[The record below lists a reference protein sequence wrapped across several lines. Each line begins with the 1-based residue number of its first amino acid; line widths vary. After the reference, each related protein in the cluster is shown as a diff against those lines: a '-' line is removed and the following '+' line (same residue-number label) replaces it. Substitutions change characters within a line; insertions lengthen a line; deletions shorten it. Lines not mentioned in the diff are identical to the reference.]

1 MKHKPTKIRK
11 IYLISSL
18 LILIL
23 GFFLTLILANREA
36 GEYEETQRNAME
48 RMERAEAYIKERIIE
63 KGIEIEE
70 IDLNKTG
77 LIGPEFT
84 ELTSTMGEIGAKR
97 STLNPEFAALM
108 IRYFKEAGLK
118 EGDTIA
124 IGASGSFPG
133 LLIATLVA
141 SSEMKLDARVIA
153 SLGAST
159 YGATRVEYN
168 IYHILEDLKESKEAD
183 FSLVGVSMGGEGDK
197 GGGAMEGFLYDG
209 SKELSYNLSK
219 EEADKTGAVFIY
231 EDTLSESIKRRLD
244 LYGENIKLFI
254 NIGGASTNLGTGSYS
269 LDFPPG
275 LVMGIDKIPKGK
287 DRGLIF
293 EYMDKG
299 IPVIN
304 LLSIKKICQMNSI
317 VFDPYP
323 LPTSSSF
330 SYTSINYNKAIIIVT
345 LLSAFSI
352 LLVGVISSKKAEKKK
367 RKSYIEY
374 LL

>member
-23 GFFLTLILANREA
+23 GFFLTVILANREA
-36 GEYEETQRNAME
+36 GEYEEAQRNAME

-63 KGIEIEE
+63 KGIEIED
-70 IDLNKTG
+70 IDLNRTG

-84 ELTSTMGEIGAKR
+84 ELTSTPGEEGAKR
-97 STLNPEFAALM
+97 STLNPEFAAVLL
-108 IRYFKEAGLK
+108 RYFHDAGLK

-124 IGASGSFPG
+124 IGSSGSFPG
-133 LLIATLVA
+133 FLIAALTA
-141 SSEMKLDARVIA
+141 ASEMKIEARVIA
-153 SLGAST
+153 SLGASMH
-159 YGATRVEYN
+159 GATRVEYN
-168 IYHILEDLKESKEAD
+168 IFNILEDLKNSGEAD
-183 FSLVGVSMGGEGDK
+183 FSLVGVSCGGEGDK
-197 GGGAMEGFLYDG
+197 GGSVMEGFLYEG
-209 SKELSYNLSK
+209 TAELSYEMTKN
-219 EEADKTGAVFIY
+219 EAERTGAVFIY
-231 EDTLSESIKRRLD
+231 EDTLSESIEKRLEI
-244 LYGENIKLFI
+244 YGEDIKLFI

-275 LVMGIDKIPKGK
+275 LVMSIDKIPEGK

-317 VFDPYP
+317 AFDPIP
-323 LPTSSSF
+323 LPSSSSSVF
-330 SYTSINYNKAIIIVT
+330 YSKVTYNPIIIIVT

-352 LLVGVISSKKAEKKK
+352 LLVGVISKKTEE
-367 RKSYIEY
+367 RKENQR
-374 LL
+374 

>member
-1 MKHKPTKIRK
+1 MKQKPTKIRK

-84 ELTSTMGEIGAKR
+84 ELTTTMGEIGAKR
-97 STLNPEFAALM
+97 STLNPEFAAMM

-231 EDTLSESIKRRLD
+231 EDTLSESIEKRLEI
-244 LYGENIKLFI
+244 YGEDIKLFI

-275 LVMGIDKIPKGK
+275 LVMSIDKIPEGK

-317 VFDPYP
+317 AFDPIP
-323 LPTSSSF
+323 LPSSSSSVF
-330 SYTSINYNKAIIIVT
+330 YSKVTYNPIIIIVT

-352 LLVGVISSKKAEKKK
+352 LLVGVISKKTEE
-367 RKSYIEY
+367 RKENQR
-374 LL
+374 